1 MAKAT
6 NDNTNDNIRKTVPV
20 KTKIVPKSHV
30 EVTAKPDESAESLL
44 RRFNREVVRSGLMRR
59 IKELEYY
66 EKPSRKRRKEEAL
79 KKYRQ
84 QFLDHPEEYEAD
96 TE

>member
-1 MAKAT
+1 MAQAT
-6 NDNTNDNIRKTVPV
+6 DDFINVNVKKNLPV
-20 KTKIVPKSHV
+20 KTKIVPKRQV

-79 KKYRQ
+79 KKYRHEIQ
-84 QFLDHPEEYEAD
+84 EQSEGYETSA
-96 TE
+96 E